1 MSPLKIII
9 FGGKAEQINDIFQ
22 WISPKYDLRHY
33 PLAYQLNAA
42 DLSPL
47 PALII
52 VIDNA
57 NEKKTI
63 HKVGV
68 LQKKMINTP
77 VLLLTEHITQSC
89 MLSLFRTG
97 VKDILIYPLNKEEFI
112 KKAQQYAKENPEQ
125 RSSSFSIVKSL
136 LTIRFWY
143 KTLLRWLFPSKAPIG
158 ILADQRYAQILK
170 EETSSA
176 FDLDVQFLG
185 GLSVEVR
192 GKKIRKLPGKKV
204 NSLLAYLLYNH
215 KKPIHRDILMERF
228 WGETSPSS
236 ARNSLNVAIHTIR
249 KHFTKTLPQQDL
261 LIYKN
266 ECYSINTDLDIRTDV
281 EQFAAYFQKGSI
293 MEQNQGLEHALGA
306 YNKAVALYRGD
317 FMEDM
322 LYEEW
327 CEAVRD
333 NLKETFLLILD
344 RQSNFFFEQS
354 SYSVA
359 ITICKK
365 MLEKD
370 PCLEEVH
377 RKLIVCYKQL
387 GQQDKAIKQFYK
399 CAQSLQ
405 EELGLAPS
413 EETKA
418 LLEQL
423 RKRG

>member
-1 MSPLKIII
+1 
-9 FGGKAEQINDIFQ
+9 
-22 WISPKYDLRHY
+22 
-33 PLAYQLNAA
+33 
-42 DLSPL
+42 
-47 PALII
+47 
-52 VIDNA
+52 
-57 NEKKTI
+57 
-63 HKVGV
+63 
-68 LQKKMINTP
+68 
-77 VLLLTEHITQSC
+77 
-89 MLSLFRTG
+89 
-97 VKDILIYPLNKEEFI
+97 
-112 KKAQQYAKENPEQ
+112 
-125 RSSSFSIVKSL
+125 
-136 LTIRFWY
+136 
-143 KTLLRWLFPSKAPIG
+143 
-158 ILADQRYAQILK
+158 
-170 EETSSA
+170 
-176 FDLDVQFLG
+176 
-185 GLSVEVR
+185 
-192 GKKIRKLPGKKV
+192 
-204 NSLLAYLLYNH
+204 
-215 KKPIHRDILMERF
+215 MERF

-249 KHFTKTLPQQDL
+249 KHFTKALPQQDL

-344 RQSNFFFEQS
+344 RQSNFFFEQA

-405 EELGLAPS
+405 EELGLVPS

-418 LLEQL
+418 LLNQL